1 MDINSFPLSDCMF
14 SGFLLSASNI
24 DSRALFTSCPVFLRS
39 ILTHEYFENTSIAT
53 NKYLYPSL
61 YGARLLNTAKSTCQR
76 SSILFTMYLFHGN
89 IFLFGTCN
97 V

>member
-14 SGFLLSASNI
+14 CGFLLSAANI
-24 DSRALFTSCPVFLRS
+24 DSRALLTSFPVFLRS
-39 ILTHEYFENTSIAT
+39 ILTQQYFENTSITT

-76 SSILFTMYLFHGN
+76 SSILFTMYLFLGN
-89 IFLFGTCN
+89 LFLLCTCN

>member
-14 SGFLLSASNI
+14 CGFLLPASNI
-24 DSRALFTSCPVFLRS
+24 DSKALFTSCPVFLCN
-39 ILTHEYFENTSIAT
+39 ILTHAYFENTSMAT
-53 NKYLYPSL
+53 NKYFYPSL

-76 SSILFTMYLFHGN
+76 SSILFTMYLFLGN
-89 IFLFGTCN
+89 LFLFCTCN